1 MEHNNIAFIE
11 GENMIL
17 CEADHSASTEFNIQN
32 VETVMEKVSQP
43 MDIEEEDAIEDT
55 FLVPLRTLMDIDIVV
70 PQHTPSAET
79 ASPIAIVKA
88 STEKLRTRKPRGPYR
103 RYTGHQ
109 IEQLFDYVIEQGKT
123 AKEAALLTGI
133 NTRTAQH
140 YIKTYNDDDERRLPI
155 SGRKPGAGRKPKLT
169 EAHSQLLMCYV
180 DEHPT
185 AVLSDI
191 RRALCEAFPELS
203 ISISA
208 LHRHLV
214 QQCKLTLKKLEKI
227 PAARNSERVLKL
239 RRERIEEWEAISE
252 LDFAKNCVFIDE
264 AGFNLHTQRNY
275 GRSRKGTPAKGIV
288 PTAKG
293 VTITILGAMS
303 QAGVIDISLKKPQ
316 AVSVSKK
323 RKAND
328 STATVVSGR
337 IGTRTEHFLAYISN
351 VMDVLDRNDMKGH
364 YLVMDNAPI
373 HTPVKVRELVEGRD
387 YKCLYLPPY
396 SPFLNPIEEFWSK
409 VKAGVRRNALT
420 ADDRLSNRICESVQM
435 VTRADC
441 QAWIRHALSFFARC
455 KQEDINL

>member
-1 MEHNNIAFIE
+1 MEHNNIASIE

-17 CEADHSASTEFNIQN
+17 CDTDNSASTEFNMPE
-32 VETVMEKVSQP
+32 VETLMEEVSQP
-43 MDIEEEDAIEDT
+43 MDMEEEDAFDDAV
-55 FLVPLRTLMDIDIVV
+55 LVPLRTLMDIDTTVV
-70 PQHTPSAET
+70 PQRVPSAAPAVVVET
-79 ASPIAIVKA
+79 SAERVRA
-88 STEKLRTRKPRGPYR
+88 RKPRGPYR
-103 RYTGHQ
+103 RYTAHQ

-123 AKEAALLTGI
+123 AKDAALLTGI
-133 NTRTAQH
+133 NIRTAQH
-140 YIKTYNDDDERRLPI
+140 YIRKYNDDEERRLPV
-155 SGRKPGAGRKPKLT
+155 SGRKPGAGRKAKLT
-169 EAHSQLLMCYV
+169 ECHSHFLICYV
-180 DEHPT
+180 DEHP
-185 AVLSDI
+185 AAILSDI
-191 RRALCEAFPELS
+191 GRALCEAFPDLS

-214 QQCKLTLKKLEKI
+214 QKCRLTLKKLEKL
-227 PAARNSERVLKL
+227 PAARNSDRVLRL
-239 RRERIEEWEAISE
+239 RREKVEEWEATPE
-252 LDFAKNCVFIDE
+252 LDYGKNCIFIDE

-293 VTITILGAMS
+293 ITITILGAIS

-316 AVSVSKK
+316 AVSISKK

-328 STATVVSGR
+328 AKAMVVSGR
-337 IGTRTEHFLAYISN
+337 VGTRTEHFLAYISN
-351 VMDVLDRNDMKGH
+351 VMDVLDTNDMKGH

-373 HTPVKVRELVEGRD
+373 HTPVKVRELVEGRG

-420 ADDRLSNRICESVQM
+420 ADDQLSDRICEAVRM
-435 VTRADC
+435 VTQTDC
-441 QAWIRHALSFFARC
+441 QAWIRHAVSFFARC